1 MILVVIDIC
10 FGLCFQSLIRKHL
23 LHLHIAGKKTTNNV
37 WIWASVTKI
46 SSSQNVSSECLH
58 CVKQT
63 TALGEWPSQ
72 TGGRCS
78 LGVLNVLNRIQF
90 YSVASKD
97 RDFFYINSVKFYS
110 KLSFKLQ
117 VVTWRLFVL
126 RTRRNLYRQKFDLTV
141 KSSMFLNRLRQWLKV
156 FNLCSTVC

>member
-1 MILVVIDIC
+1 MILVVIDTC
-10 FGLCFQSLIRKHL
+10 FGLCFQSLTRKHL

-46 SSSQNVSSECLH
+46 SSSQNVSSECPH

-117 VVTWRLFVL
+117 VVTWRLCPQNTEEPLQTEVW
-126 RTRRNLYRQKFDLTV
+126 
-141 KSSMFLNRLRQWLKV
+141 SH
-156 FNLCSTVC
+156 C